1 MHARLKSFCKSS
13 YKLLLWLLT
22 LIKMF
27 VNMFMV
33 QYICN
38 TILYIENLIN
48 LIYIYIKKLLCC
60 KTLCH
65 TLTLNFAVP
74 TFLANKFCCGRVC
87 CEVLAHIYTHMK
99 NIITSL
105 RLFPRHFFSIF
116 HFPIF
121 HYIIYAK
128 HVSTLLQAHVSHT
141 CVNQRSQQFIIWR
154 VCRNL

>member
-1 MHARLKSFCKSS
+1 MLRKFCLYRICSSVAFFIDSLVYMVNWIFFCKVASG
-13 YKLLLWLLT
+13 L
-22 LIKMF
+22 
-27 VNMFMV
+27 
-33 QYICN
+33 
-38 TILYIENLIN
+38 E
-48 LIYIYIKKLLCC
+48 IYD
-60 KTLCH
+60 
-65 TLTLNFAVP
+65 TLNFAVP

>member
-1 MHARLKSFCKSS
+1 MLRKFCLYRICSS
-13 YKLLLWLLT
+13 VAFFIDSLGY
-22 LIKMF
+22 M
-27 VNMFMV
+27 VNR
-33 QYICN
+33 
-38 TILYIENLIN
+38 ILFCEVASGLE
-48 LIYIYIKKLLCC
+48 IYD
-60 KTLCH
+60 
-65 TLTLNFAVP
+65 TLNFAVP